1 MRNSMGGCISHT
13 SNGATESS
21 RAEERNA
28 MSDFQLAAQ
37 RRQALGKKN
46 RQLRRQGFVPGI
58 VYGPSTEPM
67 SVQFP
72 YRTVEIML
80 MNAGGTNLID
90 IEVDGAVYPSLA
102 REVQRDVVRGDI
114 LHVDFLAV
122 DQSQRISVE
131 VPIVM
136 EGESPVVTAREGI
149 LITGRSSLTLE
160 VYPSDIRDRIEIDL
174 SRLTELGAEVLVRD
188 LSFGEN
194 VTVHNDPNEML
205 AKIVQPAAARAEED
219 LEGEEGEVEG
229 EEGEETDEAAE

>member
-1 MRNSMGGCISHT
+1 
-13 SNGATESS
+13 
-21 RAEERNA
+21 

-37 RRQALGKKN
+37 KRQALGKKN

-72 YRTVEIML
+72 YRTVEVML
-80 MNAGGTNLID
+80 MDAGGTNLID
-90 IEVDGAVYPSLA
+90 IEVEGEVYPSLA

-160 VYPSDIRDRIEIDL
+160 VYPSDIRDRIAIDL
-174 SRLTELGAEVLVRD
+174 SQLTELGAEVLVRD

-219 LEGEEGEVEG
+219 LEGEEGEAEG
-229 EEGEETDEAAE
+229 EEGEETEEAAE

>member
-1 MRNSMGGCISHT
+1 MGAKHFLKQQQARQT
-13 SNGATESS
+13 L
-21 RAEERNA
+21 RAQEYNPMA
-28 MSDFQLAAQ
+28 DFQLAAQ
-37 RRQALGKKN
+37 MRRAHGKKN
-46 RQLRRQGFVPGI
+46 RQLRRDGFVPG
-58 VYGPSTEPM
+58 VLYGPSTDPL

-72 YRTVEIML
+72 YRAVEVML
-80 MNAGGTNLID
+80 MDAGGTNLID

-122 DQSQRISVE
+122 DQTQRISVE

-136 EGESPVVTAREGI
+136 EGRSPVVVAREGI

-160 VYPSDIRDRIEIDL
+160 VYPSDIRDRIIIDL
-174 SRLTELGAEVLVRD
+174 SQLTELGAEVLVRD
-188 LSFGEN
+188 LTFGEN

-219 LEGEEGEVEG
+219 LEEEAGEIEG
-229 EEGEETDEAAE
+229 EEAETTEEAAV

>member
-1 MRNSMGGCISHT
+1 
-13 SNGATESS
+13 
-21 RAEERNA
+21 

-37 RRQALGKKN
+37 KRRAHGKKN
-46 RQLRRQGFVPGI
+46 RQLRRAGFVPGI
-58 VYGPSTEPM
+58 LYGPSTEPL

-72 YRTVEIML
+72 YRAVEVML
-80 MNAGGTNLID
+80 MDAGGTNLID
-90 IEVDGAVYPSLA
+90 IEVEGAVYPSLA

-122 DQSQRISVE
+122 DQTQRISVE

-136 EGESPVVTAREGI
+136 EGSSPVVAAREGI

-160 VYPSDIRDRIEIDL
+160 VYPSDIRDRIIIDL
-174 SRLTELGAEVLVRD
+174 SKLTELGAEVLVRD
-188 LSFGEN
+188 LTFGEN

-219 LEGEEGEVEG
+219 LEGEEGEIEG
-229 EEGEETDEAAE
+229 EEGEEPEEPAE

>member
-1 MRNSMGGCISHT
+1 M
-13 SNGATESS
+13 
-21 RAEERNA
+21 AEFE
-28 MSDFQLAAQ
+28 LAADL
-37 RRQALGKKN
+37 RLARGKKN
-46 RQLRRQGFVPGI
+46 RELRREGFVPGI
-58 VYGPSTEPM
+58 VYGPSIEPM

-72 YRTVEIML
+72 YRSVEVTL

-90 IEVDGAVYPSLA
+90 IMVNGDSFPSLA

-122 DQSQRISVE
+122 DQTQRISVE

-136 EGESPVVTAREGI
+136 QGESPVVAAREGI

-174 SRLTELGAEVLVRD
+174 STLTELGAEVLVRD
-188 LSFGEN
+188 LSFGES

-205 AKIVQPAAARAEED
+205 AKIVQPAAARAEEELD
-219 LEGEEGEVEG
+219 ELGEEIEGEEGE
-229 EEGEETDEAAE
+229 TDDGDGVSDDE

>member
-1 MRNSMGGCISHT
+1 
-13 SNGATESS
+13 
-21 RAEERNA
+21 
-28 MSDFQLAAQ
+28 MSDFQLAAES
-37 RRQALGKKN
+37 RQALGKRN

-58 VYGPSTEPM
+58 VYGPSTAPLA
-67 SVQFP
+67 VKFP
-72 YRTVEIML
+72 YRDVEVML
-80 MNAGGTNLID
+80 MQAGGTNLID
-90 IEVDGAVYPSLA
+90 IEVEGEVYPSLA

-136 EGESPVVTAREGI
+136 DGVSPVVAAREGI

-160 VYPSDIRDRIEIDL
+160 VYPSDIRDRIIIDL
-174 SRLTELGAEVLVRD
+174 TKLLELGDEVLVRD
-188 LSFGEN
+188 LTFGES

-219 LEGEEGEVEG
+219 LEGEEGETEG
-229 EEGEETDEAAE
+229 EEGEAEAEAADE

>member
-1 MRNSMGGCISHT
+1 M
-13 SNGATESS
+13 
-21 RAEERNA
+21 AE
-28 MSDFQLAAQ
+28 FQLAADL
-37 RRQALGKKN
+37 RQARGRKN
-46 RQLRRQGFVPGI
+46 RQLRREGFVPGI

-72 YRTVEIML
+72 YRAIEVTL

-90 IEVDGAVYPSLA
+90 IMVEGAAYPSLA

-114 LHVDFLAV
+114 MHVDFLAV
-122 DQSQRISVE
+122 DQTQRISVE

-136 EGESPVVTAREGI
+136 EGASPVVAAREGI

-160 VYPSDIRDRIEIDL
+160 VYPSDIRDRILIDL
-174 SRLTELGAEVLVRD
+174 SQLMELGAEVLVRD
-188 LSFGEN
+188 LTFGEN

-219 LEGEEGEVEG
+219 LDEDAEG
-229 EEGEETDEAAE
+229 EEGEEGEEQEEAEAE

>member
-1 MRNSMGGCISHT
+1 
-13 SNGATESS
+13 
-21 RAEERNA
+21 
-28 MSDFQLAAQ
+28 MSDYQLAAQ
-37 RRQALGKKN
+37 TRQALGKKN

-58 VYGPSTEPM
+58 VYGPSTTPL
-67 SVQFP
+67 SVQFL
-72 YRTVEIML
+72 YRDVEVTL

-90 IEVDGAVYPSLA
+90 IEVEGAVYPSLA

-136 EGESPVVTAREGI
+136 EGLSPVVAAREGI

-160 VYPSDIRDRIEIDL
+160 VYPSDIRDRIVIDL
-174 SRLTELGAEVLVRD
+174 SQLMELGDEVLVRD
-188 LSFGEN
+188 LTFAES

-219 LEGEEGEVEG
+219 LEDEEGDTEG
-229 EEGEETDEAAE
+229 EEGEEAEETDE

>member
-1 MRNSMGGCISHT
+1 M
-13 SNGATESS
+13 
-21 RAEERNA
+21 AE
-28 MSDFQLAAQ
+28 FQLPADLRQ
-37 RRQALGKKN
+37 TRGRRN
-46 RQLRRQGFVPGI
+46 RQLRRDGYVPGV
-58 VYGPSTEPM
+58 VYGPSTDSI

-72 YRTVEIML
+72 YRAIEITL

-90 IEVDGAVYPSLA
+90 IVVNGDTYPSLA

-136 EGESPVVTAREGI
+136 EGISPVVAAREGI

-160 VYPSDIRDRIEIDL
+160 VFPSDIRDRIVIDL
-174 SRLTELGAEVLVRD
+174 STLTEMGAEVLVRD
-188 LSFGEN
+188 LTFGEN

-205 AKIVQPAAARAEED
+205 AKIVQPAAARADADLDED
-219 LEGEEGEVEG
+219 LDEAEDAEADEESA
-229 EEGEETDEAAE
+229 EETDTE